1 MKYIISL
8 IILLTTIFAYS
19 QNESVLKTEVILNEL
34 NKKEIIDSLT
44 KKLEEFYIR
53 PNSIGSIKKELNEN
67 YKKGNYKNISNPN
80 QFASKLTTELIEIS
94 KDLHF
99 SVMYDPQWTNDQQK
113 SKDADMQKTIKAQ
126 ELQVA
131 KKNNF
136 GFRQAR
142 ILEGNIGYLEFRYFH
157 DPAEGSETAA
167 SLMQFLSNTDALIID
182 LRKNNG
188 GAMEMAQFIS
198 SYFFSNKEL
207 PLYKYYYYESG
218 RKRVDREMW
227 LLPSVPGKRLDDIDI
242 YILTSGATFSA
253 AEWMSYS
260 LQNLKR
266 VTIVG
271 EQTAG
276 GAHPVDRKILTQGF
290 SINIPFGEVK
300 DPITKLDFEGHGVT
314 PDVLCKSEEAV
325 NTAHLLA
332 LQKLSLK
339 NKNSLIDTNWIIP
352 VIKNRQKQTS
362 LDSMVLKSYQGKYGK
377 GELKYDNNNLYYKWN
392 NSVSFLLT
400 PLQQDLF
407 ILDGIDD
414 FRIKIISENN
424 SITGIKRIYQDGQE
438 RIYPKE

>member
-1 MKYIISL
+1 MKHIL
-8 IILLTTIFAYS
+8 TIILSAVTFFSYS
-19 QNESVLKTEVILNEL
+19 QKKSPAETEHNLSEI
-34 NKKEIIDSLT
+34 NKKEIIDSLIA
-44 KKLEEFYIR
+44 KLEEFYIR
-53 PNSIGSIKKELNEN
+53 PNAIGGLKTKLTEN
-67 YKKGNYKNISNPN
+67 YNKGNYKNILNPK
-80 QFASKLTTELIEIS
+80 QYASALTTDLLGIS

-99 SVMYDPQWTNDQQK
+99 NVMYDEQWVNDQLK
-113 SKDADMQKTIKAQ
+113 SKDALLQKTIKAQ
-126 ELQVA
+126 ELLIA
-131 KKNNF
+131 KKNNY
-136 GFRQAR
+136 GFRQAQ
-142 ILEGNIGYLEFRYFH
+142 ILEGNIGYLEFSYFH

-167 SLMQFLSNTDALIID
+167 ALMQFLSNSDALIID

-207 PLYKYYYYESG
+207 PLYKYYYYENK

-227 LLPSVPGKRLDDIDI
+227 LLPSVPGKRLDDVDI

-276 GAHPVDRKILTQGF
+276 GAHPIDRKILTQGF
-290 SINIPFGEVK
+290 SINIPFGEIK
-300 DPITKLDFEGHGVT
+300 DPITQQDFEGKGVT
-314 PDVLCKSEEAV
+314 PDVLCKSEHAL

-332 LQKLSLK
+332 LQKLSSK
-339 NKNSLIDTNWIIP
+339 KKDSITNYNWIIP
-352 VIKNRQKQTS
+352 VIKNRQNPTS
-362 LDSMVLKSYQGKYGK
+362 LDSNVLKSYQGKYGK
-377 GELKYDNNNLYYKWN
+377 AELKYENNNLYFKWN
-392 NSVSFLLT
+392 NAVTFLLI

-407 ILDGIDD
+407 LLDGINN
-414 FRIKIISENN
+414 FRIKIILENN
-424 SITGIKRIYQDGQE
+424 SITGIKRIYEDGQE